1 MEYTPIRQL
10 RELFPVLD
18 HPSLSHPATFDL
30 RYPAHNYRPLHD
42 DCHYC
47 CRAYACVLIPTR
59 LPKVRAVCFWPPSF
73 NKNVLYAT
81 PWLRCR
87 LRSQMYPRLMASVT
101 FDTRHFV
108 SLAHRQRRC
117 RVPPPWYCIL
127 IIPTKGA
134 NVIPPTSLE
143 KQTKQSYVIQ
153 DPRSNYCIF

>member
-1 MEYTPIRQL
+1 MSDGEKSHHAFVEYTPIRQL

-18 HPSLSHPATFDL
+18 HRSLSHPATFDL
-30 RYPAHNYRPLHD
+30 RYPAHNHHD
-42 DCHYC
+42 DCHSLPSLC
-47 CRAYACVLIPTR
+47 LCLRSTR

-73 NKNVLYAT
+73 NKDVLYAT

-87 LRSQMYPRLMASVT
+87 LRSQIYPSRLMASVT

-134 NVIPPTSLE
+134 MILIT
-143 KQTKQSYVIQ
+143 
-153 DPRSNYCIF
+153 